1 MNIGKNLFNYL
12 FTKVH
17 LLHSKQNR
25 NDNFP
30 PTNQVHEKL
39 NSLDM
44 TDLKNAS
51 DGFDNEYEGV
61 ADETEDDGQHL
72 GEQHGA
78 TLGQL
83 HLHPVLQQVSGK

>member
-1 MNIGKNLFNYL
+1 
-12 FTKVH
+12 
-17 LLHSKQNR
+17 
-25 NDNFP
+25 
-30 PTNQVHEKL
+30 
-39 NSLDM
+39 M

-61 ADETEDDGQHL
+61 ADETEEDGQHL